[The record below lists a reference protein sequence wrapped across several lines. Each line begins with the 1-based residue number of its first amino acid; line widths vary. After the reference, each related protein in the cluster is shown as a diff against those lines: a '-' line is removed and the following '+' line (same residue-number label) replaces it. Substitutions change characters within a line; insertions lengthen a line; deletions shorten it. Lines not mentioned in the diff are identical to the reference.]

1 MGLSSQSC
9 LLFVLRRDLLNCSI
23 FMMMKDLLLIVE
35 LRDFEELS
43 VFDLYAV
50 LQLRCEVFI
59 VEQACA
65 YPDVDGKDPK
75 AKHALCLGGN
85 GVLLGA
91 LRVVSEGDKS
101 RAFKIGR
108 VVVSEVARGRGVARK
123 LMEAALNW
131 CGETDSSASVELQ
144 AQAYLQAFYESCGF
158 EPISDIYPE
167 DGIPHLDMR
176 LKA

>member
-1 MGLSSQSC
+1 M
-9 LLFVLRRDLLNCSI
+9 V
-23 FMMMKDLLLIVE
+23 KDLLLTVE

-65 YPDVDGKDPK
+65 YPDIDGKDPK
-75 AKHALCLGGN
+75 AKHVLSLEDDGA
-85 GVLLGA
+85 LLGA
-91 LRVVSEGDKS
+91 LRIVSEGDKHCI
-101 RAFKIGR
+101 FKIGR
-108 VVVSEVARGRGVARK
+108 VVVSEAARGRGVARQ
-123 LMEAALNW
+123 LMEGALRW
-131 CGETDSSASVELQ
+131 CRETDGTAAVELQ